1 MEGHLKLKNL
11 WGSLNDQWTQ
21 LDIRDIIIHFIAI
34 WSKKAE
40 IKALRLSDKLEGRE
54 RNIFKKRD
62 KKLEEA

>member
-21 LDIRDIIIHFIAI
+21 LDIRDIIIDFIAI

>member
-1 MEGHLKLKNL
+1 MEGHLKLNNL
-11 WGSLNDQWTQ
+11 WGSLNDKWTQ
-21 LDIRDIIIHFIAI
+21 LDIRDIIIDFIAI